1 MNSDTKR
8 KRPLVLVV
16 DDTAVTAELIR
27 STLIA
32 LGVDVEMAVDGEEG
46 LSKGL
51 NLFPDLIIL
60 ELYLPKLSGQ
70 EIITQLREHSTTQD
84 IPVLVCTNQ
93 DYKMEIDQA
102 YALGATEVMVK
113 PFKRSVLAVKVG
125 NYLDLDLESID
136 LGAENL
142 VEEALYAPL
151 LRTSEGY
158 FKLWGSRGSIPVS
171 GSQFLRHGGNTS
183 CLEIEHEGHCIV
195 FDAGSGI
202 RDLGAKLVGGKAKHV
217 HVFITHTHWDH
228 IQGLPFFVPAFV
240 PGFQITL
247 YAPPNFDKNLE
258 SIFQG
263 QLDSAYFPVQMED
276 MRANL
281 EFVQLRD
288 TPIEIGEIK
297 ISWEYTIHPSPTVGY
312 RADIGRHSLA
322 FVPDNEFMRGYQGAP
337 QLVRDNSELTAASQK
352 LIDFLKGVNSL
363 IHECQFT
370 NEEYESHIGWGH
382 TSVSNAVALANLTKP
397 EKWIVTHHD
406 PSHDDSFLQGKL
418 NLTRQISDDVG
429 CQSQIIHGFDG
440 MEVFL

>member
-32 LGVDVEMAVDGEEG
+32 LDVDVEMAVDGEEG

-51 NLFPDLIIL
+51 NLSPDLIIL

-70 EIITQLREHSTTQD
+70 EIITQLRQNSTKQD

-113 PFKRSVLAVKVG
+113 PFKRSVLAAKVSD
-125 NYLDLDLESID
+125 YLDLDLEEID
-136 LGAENL
+136 LGSEDL
-142 VEEALYAPL
+142 MEEATYAPL

-281 EFVQLRD
+281 EFIQLRD
-288 TPIEIGEIK
+288 TPIEIGGIK

-382 TSVSNAVALANLTKP
+382 TSVSNAVALINLTKP